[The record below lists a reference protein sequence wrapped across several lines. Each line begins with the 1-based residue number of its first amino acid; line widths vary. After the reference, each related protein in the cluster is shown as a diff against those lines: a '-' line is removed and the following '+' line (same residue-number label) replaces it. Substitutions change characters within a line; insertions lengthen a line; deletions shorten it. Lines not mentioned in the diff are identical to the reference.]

1 MVNSNLLLGLCD
13 LTLNVPSTGP
23 GLRLVYK
30 ATSVAP
36 FPIHKTKIELFSFY
50 CALWLTAK
58 KESIKTFSFT
68 VFLLHCLKSELYR
81 GLREFEQHEN
91 TKSWRR
97 EKPLVLSRASWK
109 TGVLMH
115 RKFCHFKMW
124 FQSESEQNPKSFQIP
139 LEMEILRILVWKCWS
154 RVFLIPTSRPR
165 PAEQN
170 RLSRQLA
177 AVQATSSPWR
187 WEVSWGTPT
196 VTSPR
201 EPLQKLQHSEHS
213 CGSPHP
219 CWASWGLHSWVLAVH
234 RVVGRAVLRR
244 RRMVEVGG
252 REEGPVSFL
261 EKSPKPFTRQ
271 HFALQP
277 WTAPSS
283 HMDLPQL
290 GWHLDRK
297 GHIWCGCVCH
307 SFQNEI

>member
-1 MVNSNLLLGLCD
+1 M
-13 LTLNVPSTGP
+13 
-23 GLRLVYK
+23 
-30 ATSVAP
+30 
-36 FPIHKTKIELFSFY
+36 
-50 CALWLTAK
+50 
-58 KESIKTFSFT
+58 
-68 VFLLHCLKSELYR
+68 
-81 GLREFEQHEN
+81 
-91 TKSWRR
+91 
-97 EKPLVLSRASWK
+97 
-109 TGVLMH
+109 
-115 RKFCHFKMW
+115 
-124 FQSESEQNPKSFQIP
+124 
-139 LEMEILRILVWKCWS
+139 
-154 RVFLIPTSRPR
+154 FLIPTSRPR

-290 GWHLDRK
+290 G
-297 GHIWCGCVCH
+297 
-307 SFQNEI
+307 